1 MKITA
6 SALLLQKKI
15 FQGVV
20 GMFIGILGAL
30 IFLSGLAVL
39 LITFVQKIM
48 RTPQLLPK
56 KISLSM
62 IAIGVVLF
70 FVGVV
75 GSEGPDVKS
84 DSSSEAS
91 SQSENIESQ
100 IAVESESESSLPEK
114 IESQVAVE
122 SESESIAP
130 QVMTATDWVKTHENE
145 NIDAIIA
152 DYNALTDETLK
163 SEVDEQIADK
173 DSTMFGK
180 TVVVTGTAIEFY
192 EGYDGFDKGSFIVL
206 TDAGNRVRVAARTPN
221 EALDIGEIVKVKGL
235 LAMWLSHSEEYYVR
249 EASVFIK

>member
-1 MKITA
+1 
-6 SALLLQKKI
+6 
-15 FQGVV
+15 
-20 GMFIGILGAL
+20 MFIGILGAL
-30 IFLSGLAVL
+30 LFLSGLAVL

-48 RTPQLLPK
+48 KKPQLLPK
-56 KISLSM
+56 KIPLSM
-62 IAIGVVLF
+62 VAIGVVLF
-70 FVGVV
+70 FVGIV
-75 GSEGPDVKS
+75 GSEGEDVKS
-84 DSSSEAS
+84 DSSAEAS
-91 SQSENIESQ
+91 SQSEE
-100 IAVESESESSLPEK
+100 

-122 SESESIAP
+122 SESESSSQPENIESQATIESEP
-130 QVMTATDWVKTHENE
+130 ESTVSEILTAADWVKTHENE

-221 EALDIGEIVKVKGL
+221 EALDIGERVEVNGL